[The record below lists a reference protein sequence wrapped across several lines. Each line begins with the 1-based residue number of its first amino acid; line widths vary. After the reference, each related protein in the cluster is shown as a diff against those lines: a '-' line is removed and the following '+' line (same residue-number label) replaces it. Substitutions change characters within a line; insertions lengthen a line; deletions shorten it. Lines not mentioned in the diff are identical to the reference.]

1 MPVAV
6 IGWKGLKDR
15 IDQQDRIIKQFTALA
30 TQLGVSLHEMELQAQ
45 QSATKIEQ
53 LRHKHTLLSQRLIR
67 VRRRHVCCWVGG
79 CVSRMCLRS
88 LLRCCVQVMEMVDRV
103 LARGMPLDRNE
114 VKLRNRLENVCERL
128 NRPTEFKARLNELI
142 ALQRMH
148 VRACRCA
155 GVPAVVSVPRT

>member
-67 VRRRHVCCWVGG
+67 VRRRHV
-79 CVSRMCLRS
+79 
-88 LLRCCVQVMEMVDRV
+88 
-103 LARGMPLDRNE
+103 
-114 VKLRNRLENVCERL
+114 
-128 NRPTEFKARLNELI
+128 
-142 ALQRMH
+142 
-148 VRACRCA
+148 
-155 GVPAVVSVPRT
+155 AVVG